1 MDDNITLDVEDNP
14 EKKSIYP
21 DAELLE
27 ALKVYLNGHLI
38 KTAYSINTDP
48 QAKLKTIKLSEKQTV
63 ESIEISVV
71 VEKDGWKKIIEVDG
85 LMSRIWV
92 SAWERI
98 EK

>member
-1 MDDNITLDVEDNP
+1 MSDQISLEGESKININP
-14 EKKSIYP
+14 IYP
-21 DAELLE
+21 DAALIE

-48 QAKLKTIKLSEKQTV
+48 QAKMKTIKLSEKQTV

-71 VEKDGWKKIIEVDG
+71 VEKDGWKKIIEVNG
-85 LMSRIWV
+85 LMSRIYV

-98 EK
+98 E